1 MEYARLTMG
10 IGEVIGT
17 VREQQKWMYEV
28 KVLTATAA
36 VFLFAGYT
44 ALRELRYMTFGR
56 VTQATFVET
65 HTSVTRDKNG
75 RETKTPYV
83 RYSFTDETMDAG
95 ADADDGKQGGSV
107 AARRVESDIQD
118 YGWTPPPAKG
128 TIAVEY
134 IPGSA
139 GSSRLAGRARR
150 WICYAFFGFTFVG
163 TGVAIWIIR
172 DYNAHSRRKAAWG
185 ERD

>member
-1 MEYARLTMG
+1 
-10 IGEVIGT
+10 
-17 VREQQKWMYEV
+17 MYEV
-28 KVLTATAA
+28 RVLTATA
-36 VFLFAGYT
+36 VLFLFAGYA

-56 VTQATFVET
+56 VTQATFVEAYT
-65 HTSVTRDKNG
+65 NVTRDKKG

-83 RYSFTDETMDAG
+83 RYSFADEAMAAG
-95 ADADDGKQGGSV
+95 DGAEAEKEGP
-107 AARRVESDIQD
+107 ATLRRIESDIQD

-139 GSSRLAGRARR
+139 GSSRLAGHARR